1 MNFII
6 TFKKERATHTP
17 RSGRNLKP
25 MICSIHRCMKQVRA
39 IYPTSIDRA
48 GQLYILL
55 SYETHFSF
63 HIIRNISFAILNNVP
78 KSRPQ
83 STRVNRISGES
94 VPKLSIFFPAS
105 LPRIKLE
112 LVAFY
117 RIEIIKQSQIQTLT
131 KYDVI
136 FSFLCIDS

>member
-94 VPKLSIFFPAS
+94 VPKLSLPYFFPS

-112 LVAFY
+112 LVLFTEL
-117 RIEIIKQSQIQTLT
+117 RSLNNLKFKL
-131 KYDVI
+131 
-136 FSFLCIDS
+136 

>member
-94 VPKLSIFFPAS
+94 VPKLSLPIFFPAS
-105 LPRIKLE
+105 LPRISP
-112 LVAFY
+112 FY

-131 KYDVI
+131 KYDMI